1 MISDLMSFSALL
13 ILAMCLLD
21 NTINF
26 DVLVKLI
33 EISTCLLEGL
43 LEVILSF
50 GKVLPFLGL
59 LIVLYT
65 SLILRISS
73 MLDEDAYVYDYSF

>member
-33 EISTCLLEGL
+33 EISTCLLEGP

>member
-1 MISDLMSFSALL
+1 MILDLMSFSALL

-33 EISTCLLEGL
+33 EISTCLLEGP

-50 GKVLPFLGL
+50 GKVLSFLGL

-65 SLILRISS
+65 FLILRISS
-73 MLDEDAYVYDYSF
+73 MLDEDAYVYDCSF